1 MSQSLV
7 SIITPSFN
15 QASWL
20 EATIQSVLSQTY
32 ANIEYIIIDGGS
44 TDGSLEIIRK
54 YEDRLAYWQSKP
66 DGGQAQALNIGYKKS
81 KGELVAYLNA
91 DDLLEPTAVESAMR
105 TFDVNSEFAIYY
117 GRCKT
122 IDGHG
127 NIVKEGEGTQVN
139 YQALLNDGMLPY
151 MYQPSC
157 FFNKGYLTRE
167 NFVDESYTYAFD
179 YDLILFLA
187 GKKSIIFL
195 NRDMASYRVHND
207 SKSHLHKIEAYKEK
221 LSIQEAFNS
230 GNFFIRKWRRLKLAI
245 AEKTG
250 KIKNG

>member
-32 ANIEYIIIDGGS
+32 TNIEYIIIDGGS
-44 TDGSLEIIRK
+44 TDGSLEIIKK

-66 DGGQAQALNIGYKKS
+66 DGGQAQALNIGYRKS

-105 TFDVNSEFAIYY
+105 TFDVNPEFAIYF
-117 GRCKT
+117 GKCKT
-122 IDGHG
+122 IDEQGKV
-127 NIVKEGEGTQVN
+127 IKEGEGTQVN
-139 YQALLNDGMLPY
+139 YQTLLNEGMLPY

-221 LSIQEAFNS
+221 LSIQEAYS
-230 GNFFIRKWRRLKLAI
+230 SANFFVRKWRRIKLAI
-245 AEKTG
+245 AERTG